1 MSKISKGFLW
11 SGVEHFSVQ
20 GISFILSIII
30 ARIVSPSSFGLI
42 VMIQVFLS
50 FSQVFID
57 GGFATALIQKKDRTD
72 VDYYTVFLFNM
83 VVAICLYVAFFF
95 AAPLIAYFYEEPQL
109 TTLTR
114 IVSLNLILSS
124 LSIVQ
129 RAKLTIELDFK
140 TQTKAGLIAVIIS
153 GLSGVICAYIG
164 LEVWALVIQG
174 LVSQFIISILLI
186 RFTHWTP
193 KLLFSTDSFK
203 KMFSYGSKL
212 MASNL
217 ITNIYINLANLII
230 GKKYTSV
237 DLAYYNR
244 GFTVSQFPS
253 TNIAEIVNRII
264 FPVLTQ
270 LQDDRKKMIESYTKY
285 LHLSNYIILPL
296 MMLLIVLAHPL
307 IEVVL
312 TEKWLPTVPYIQ
324 IFSLNFMLYAVMQ
337 QTGNPVAA
345 IGHSDILLKFQIV
358 KRILSFAI
366 LIITIRISVTALCWG
381 IFVSSVLEVIINM
394 YVLKRELGIGFLN
407 QVKPQIDVVLLVLLE
422 GIFVY
427 ALTMIVEN
435 SYLQLTI
442 GGTLG
447 ILVYLIATYIFNLRE
462 KEMIIQWTHKII
474 ERRDNKEL
482 KN

>member
-1 MSKISKGFLW
+1 
-11 SGVEHFSVQ
+11 
-20 GISFILSIII
+20 
-30 ARIVSPSSFGLI
+30 
-42 VMIQVFLS
+42 
-50 FSQVFID
+50 
-57 GGFATALIQKKDRTD
+57 
-72 VDYYTVFLFNM
+72 
-83 VVAICLYVAFFF
+83 
-95 AAPLIAYFYEEPQL
+95 
-109 TTLTR
+109 
-114 IVSLNLILSS
+114 
-124 LSIVQ
+124 
-129 RAKLTIELDFK
+129 
-140 TQTKAGLIAVIIS
+140 
-153 GLSGVICAYIG
+153 
-164 LEVWALVIQG
+164 
-174 LVSQFIISILLI
+174 
-186 RFTHWTP
+186 
-193 KLLFSTDSFK
+193 
-203 KMFSYGSKL
+203 
-212 MASNL
+212 
-217 ITNIYINLANLII
+217 
-230 GKKYTSV
+230 
-237 DLAYYNR
+237 
-244 GFTVSQFPS
+244 
-253 TNIAEIVNRII
+253 
-264 FPVLTQ
+264 
-270 LQDDRKKMIESYTKY
+270 
-285 LHLSNYIILPL
+285 
-296 MMLLIVLAHPL
+296 MLLIVLAHPL